1 MDPKC
6 DINAM
11 RRRIGMVFQSF
22 NLYPHM
28 TALGNVT
35 LALRKVIGRNRR
47 DADAAGRE
55 ALERVGLADKA
66 GAYPAE
72 LSGGQQQRVAIA
84 RALSLEPKIMLFDE
98 PTSSLDP
105 ELVGSVLAVMRDMR
119 RAGMTMVVVSHEM
132 RFAREAAD
140 RVVFMEAGRI
150 VEEGPPERIFAAAGE
165 RAHARFRGGDRTVTP
180 LERFVDTFLNPRL
193 MARYWPDIAQGML
206 VTVEIALAV
215 VVTGVALGLGLA
227 VLRSYRVRPVNALI
241 VVFVD
246 VFRALPPLVLIL
258 IIYFGLPNIGVNL
271 SSYAVLWLVLSLVLG
286 AFAEEIFWAGI
297 LSVRK
302 GQWDAARSTGLGF
315 GRTLLYVVLP
325 QAVRL
330 AVPPLTN
337 RTIAITKN
345 TALGTV
351 IGVGEIINQAQTAVS
366 FSGNA
371 TPLMMGAVAYIVVFI
386 PVVLLGAH
394 VERRFAWRRA

>member
-1 MDPKC
+1 
-6 DINAM
+6 
-11 RRRIGMVFQSF
+11 
-22 NLYPHM
+22 M
-28 TALGNVT
+28 T
-35 LALRKVIGRNRR
+35 
-47 DADAAGRE
+47 
-55 ALERVGLADKA
+55 
-66 GAYPAE
+66 P
-72 LSGGQQQRVAIA
+72 
-84 RALSLEPKIMLFDE
+84 F
-98 PTSSLDP
+98 
-105 ELVGSVLAVMRDMR
+105 
-119 RAGMTMVVVSHEM
+119 
-132 RFAREAAD
+132 
-140 RVVFMEAGRI
+140 
-150 VEEGPPERIFAAAGE
+150 
-165 RAHARFRGGDRTVTP
+165 
-180 LERFVDTFLNPRL
+180 ERFVDTFLNPRL

-227 VLRSYRVRPVNALI
+227 VLRSYRLRPVNALI

-258 IIYFGLPNIGVNL
+258 IIYFGLPNVGVNL

-351 IGVGEIINQAQTAVS
+351 IGVAEIINQAQTAVS

-386 PVVLLGAH
+386 PVVLVGAH
-394 VERRFAWRRA
+394 VEHRFAWRRA